1 MRSLS
6 RSRALFAEART
17 LLPGGVDS
25 PVRAFRAVGGDP
37 LFIERGEGAWLTD
50 VDGHRYVD
58 YVLSWG
64 PLILGHAPAA
74 VVEAIRAAA
83 GRGTSFGAPS
93 PLEVELA
100 RRVRRFVP
108 SLELLRFVNSGTEA
122 TMSALR
128 VARAFTGRSR
138 IVKFDGCYH
147 GHADPLLVRAG
158 SGVATLGLPDSPGV
172 PAAVAADTLVA
183 PYNDLAAVA
192 RMFEAL
198 PEGIAAVIVEPVAGN
213 MGVVPPADGFLQ
225 GLRRLTAA
233 HGALL
238 IFDEVM
244 CGFRVHPGGAQ
255 ALYGIT
261 PDLTTLG
268 KVIGGGLPV
277 GAYGGRRDIMELVAP
292 AGPVYQAGTL
302 SGNPLAMA
310 AGIATLTELERDG
323 VWDGVAGA
331 AERVAALLESAAA
344 AAGVPVTVRRVGTM
358 LTAFFT
364 TGPVTDWPS
373 AATSDRDAFA
383 RFFRTLLD
391 EGIYWPPSQFEA
403 AFVSAAHGDEELEQ
417 TERAIARAMLAASP
431 ALKGGLGRPRGSP
444 SPGSQPGNARA
455 PNTERS
461 TSNVECRT
469 RNRES

>member
-1 MRSLS
+1 MRPLS
-6 RSRALFAEART
+6 RSRALFAEALT

-37 LFIERGEGAWLTD
+37 PFIERGEGAWLLD

-64 PLILGHAPAA
+64 PLILGHAAPA
-74 VVEAIRAAA
+74 VVEAIRDAAS
-83 GRGTSFGAPS
+83 RGTSFGAPS

-100 RRVRRFVP
+100 RLVRRFVP

-128 VARAFTGRSR
+128 VARAFTGRSK

-147 GHADPLLVRAG
+147 GHADSLLVRAG

-172 PAAVAADTLVA
+172 PPAVAADTLVA
-183 PYNDLAAVA
+183 PYNDLSAVS
-192 RMFEAL
+192 RIFEEFA
-198 PEGIAAVIVEPVAGN
+198 EGIAAVIVEPVAGN
-213 MGVVPPADGFLQ
+213 MGVVPPADGFLR
-225 GLRRLTAA
+225 GLRRLTSAY
-233 HGALL
+233 GAVL

-244 CGFRVHPGGAQ
+244 TGFRVHPGGAQ
-255 ALYGIT
+255 ARYGVR

-277 GAYGGRRDIMELVAP
+277 GAYGGRRDLMELVAP

-310 AGIATLTELERDG
+310 AGIATLTQLERDG
-323 VWDGVAGA
+323 VWERVEQA
-331 AERVAALLESAAA
+331 AEAVAAMLESAAA
-344 AAGVPVTVRRVGTM
+344 DAEVPITVQRVGTM

-364 TGPVTDWPS
+364 DRPVTDWPS
-373 AATSDRDAFA
+373 AARSDKAAFA
-383 RFFRTLLD
+383 RFFRTMLE
-391 EGIYWPPSQFEA
+391 EGVYWPPSQFEA
-403 AFVSAAHGDEELEQ
+403 AFVSAAHGDEELAQ
-417 TERAIARAMLAASP
+417 SERAIQRAMLAAGP
-431 ALKGGLGRPRGSP
+431 ALKGGLGASAPLQGARPQGSP
-444 SPGSQPGNARA
+444 SPG
-455 PNTERS
+455 
-461 TSNVECRT
+461 C
-469 RNRES
+469 